1 MESSPYPAAGQ
12 TQAHRAGSTR
22 TLSPAKVHK
31 SARLLRTQAR
41 HAANLGRPVAWLALI
56 LARLDGLECLGER
69 VKGTSRNTGRVA
81 ALMAASADFGS
92 GRRSRPGRQTS
103 AATLDVSERTVER
116 HWRLLERLGVAART
130 AAGRW
135 LAAGERAEVYAD
147 AGERN
152 RWRDR
157 QEWRL
162 VVPDWAGEL
171 DEDTVNAYT
180 HRARELLVSIA
191 YGKPVDN
198 SPAPDLVV
206 RRRVAPSTGGQ
217 GVRTW
222 LPVRRGQSLRPDGRK
237 EQKGGASPHSS
248 TGPGRRKAR
257 RAPSPG
263 VELARQMA
271 ASGRFAWLRGTPTFM
286 VAAVVR
292 RLTGWSVADVVDEC
306 DQRMRLL
313 DFTYSE
319 VKAPASFLRWLLAD
333 ADPDRPPRQ
342 LAHAAQLAARD
353 ANRESRPVR
362 PPDADPGARDRIAD
376 ARAAARA
383 AAAGAGRV
391 RFGRPGGERA
401 HPGGQTGHQY
411 GTDQLAAAARE
422 QAAAVELV
430 GTVCVGCGAGGAEY
444 RQTPAVVA
452 LCDPCWAPI
461 RDAIEGW

>member
-1 MESSPYPAAGQ
+1 LEGSLYPSAGQ
-12 TQAHRAGSTR
+12 AQVRRTGSTR
-22 TLSPAKVHK
+22 TLAPAKLHK

-41 HAANLGRPVAWLALI
+41 HAGDLGRPVAWLALI
-56 LARLDGLECLGER
+56 LARLDGLAQLGER
-69 VKGTSRNTGRVA
+69 VKGTSGNTGRVA
-81 ALMAASADFGS
+81 AVLAASADFGS
-92 GRRSRPGRQTS
+92 GRRARPGRQVT
-103 AATLDVSERTVER
+103 AVLLDVSERTVER

-130 AAGRW
+130 ADGRW
-135 LAAGERAEVYAD
+135 LAAGERADVYAA

-162 VVPDWAGEL
+162 VVPDWAAAL

-180 HRARELLVSIA
+180 HRARELLMSIA

-198 SPAPDLVV
+198 SGAADLVV

-237 EQKGGASPHSS
+237 EQKGAASPHSS

-257 RAPSPG
+257 PAPSPG
-263 VELARQMA
+263 VALARQIA
-271 ASGRFAWLRGTPTFM
+271 DSGRFGWLRGTPTFM

-292 RLTGWSVADVVDEC
+292 RLSGWTVADVVDEV

-319 VKAPASFLRWLLAD
+319 VRAPAAFLRWLLAD
-333 ADPDRPPRQ
+333 ADPARPPRQ
-342 LAHAAQLAARD
+342 LAHAAQAAARD
-353 ANRESRPVR
+353 ANRDSRRPDSGQDGPAGVR
-362 PPDADPGARDRIAD
+362 ISDAARVTA

-383 AAAGAGRV
+383 AAAGAGRT
-391 RFGRPGGERA
+391 RGRRPAGAQRPGER
-401 HPGGQTGHQY
+401 PY
-411 GTDQLAAAARE
+411 GTERLAAAA
-422 QAAAVELV
+422 AAVEALGV
-430 GTVCVGCGAGGAEY
+430 VCVVCGAGGADY
-444 RQTPAVVA
+444 RVTPSVVA
-452 LCDPCWAPI
+452 MCDPCWEPV
-461 RDAIEGW
+461 RVAIGG